1 MTEPYAK
8 DSPDAAAADWLLRQQ
23 QVPDDPALDAEL
35 QQWLQ
40 QDPSHWR
47 SWQRAQQVWQ
57 LTASL
62 TPLPRTNKPRQ
73 RRWRYPSALAASV
86 LLSTVIGHSLLH
98 KHPQYR
104 SDNQPEQVT
113 LTDGTRVFMDA
124 GTELDV
130 SMANDS
136 RHLDLH
142 KGRVFL
148 QVSPDASRPFQ
159 VFTDDLTVTVTGTAF
174 LVDTDSRRS
183 AVQVREGQ
191 VRVAYSDG
199 PEVVLNAGQQ
209 LAANDC
215 RNDCI
220 SAVDSTHIAEWQT
233 GYLTVQDQPLTSV
246 LVELGRYRSGY
257 LWLRSPELAQKR
269 VTGRFKLDTPDAALR
284 AVLGPYNA
292 RINSVSPWL
301 TIISD

>member
-1 MTEPYAK
+1 M
-8 DSPDAAAADWLLRQQ
+8 
-23 QVPDDPALDAEL
+23 
-35 QQWLQ
+35 
-40 QDPSHWR
+40 
-47 SWQRAQQVWQ
+47 
-57 LTASL
+57 
-62 TPLPRTNKPRQ
+62 
-73 RRWRYPSALAASV
+73 
-86 LLSTVIGHSLLH
+86 
-98 KHPQYR
+98 
-104 SDNQPEQVT
+104 
-113 LTDGTRVFMDA
+113 
-124 GTELDV
+124 
-130 SMANDS
+130 
-136 RHLDLH
+136 
-142 KGRVFL
+142 
-148 QVSPDASRPFQ
+148 
-159 VFTDDLTVTVTGTAF
+159 FTDDLTVTVTGTAF

>member
-23 QVPDDPALDAEL
+23 QAPDDPALHAEL
-35 QQWLQ
+35 QKWLQ
-40 QDPSHWR
+40 QDPNHWR

-62 TPLPRTNKPRQ
+62 APLPQPGHSRQ

-86 LLSTVIGHSLLH
+86 LLAIVISQNLVH
-98 KHPQYR
+98 KHPQYH
-104 SDNQPEQVT
+104 SDSQPEQIT
-113 LTDGTRVFMDA
+113 LTDGTRVFLDA

-130 SMANDS
+130 SMADDS
-136 RHLDLH
+136 RQLELH

-159 VFTDDLTVTVTGTAF
+159 VSTDDLTVTVTGTAF
-174 LVDTDSRRS
+174 LVDTDTRRN

-191 VRVAYSDG
+191 VRVVHPDG
-199 PEVVLNAGQQ
+199 PEVTLNAGQQ
-209 LAANDC
+209 LAANQC
-215 RNDCI
+215 RHNCV
-220 SAVDSTHIAEWQT
+220 STVDSTQIAEWQS

-246 LVELGRYRSGY
+246 LAELGRYQSGY
-257 LWLRSPELAQKR
+257 LWLRSPELGQKR